1 MGANQN
7 AVLKAV
13 LGCGTG
19 DLYMLDGIGYDLGEM
34 VEEMI
39 AEGINPTLNNILGD
53 VFRRGVEELAQL
65 ISDRLCEPGEDDS
78 EEVLEALRSL
88 KPERDISWRCNC
100 RDSGIRFCENEEIYR
115 DYLPEEISQVEESM
129 GFSF

>member
-1 MGANQN
+1 MGENQN
-7 AVLKAV
+7 AVLKTV
-13 LGCGTG
+13 LDCGTG
-19 DLYMLDGIGYDLGEM
+19 DLYMLDGIEYDLDEM

-39 AEGINPTLNNILGD
+39 TDGINPTLNNILGN

-78 EEVLEALRSL
+78 EEVLDVLRSL
-88 KPERDISWRCNC
+88 NPEQDISWRCNC
-100 RDSGIRFCENEEIYR
+100 RDSGIRFCENEEIFR
-115 DYLPEEISQVEESM
+115 DYLPEEISKVEKSM